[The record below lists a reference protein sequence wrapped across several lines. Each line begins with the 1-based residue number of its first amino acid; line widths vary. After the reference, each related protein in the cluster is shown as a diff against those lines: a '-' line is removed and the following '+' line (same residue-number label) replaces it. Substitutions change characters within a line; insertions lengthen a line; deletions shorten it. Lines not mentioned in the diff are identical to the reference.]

1 MTQTLDDKLDTLKQL
16 AQPAVR
22 ASMGEADWRATVEHT
37 MIYIKAL
44 VEDASV
50 EHNMEHALTNIA

>member
-22 ASMGEADWRATVEHT
+22 ASMGEADWRATIEHT
-37 MIYIKAL
+37 MVYIKAL
-44 VEDASV
+44 IEDNSS
-50 EHNMEHALTNIA
+50 ERNLDHALVHSA